1 MNREQL
7 LESLRRSG
15 TPADVLRAM
24 ETVSREKFVPASSA
38 SRAWEDSALFLA
50 HGSTISQPAMVA
62 VVLQEMQL
70 ASGLRV
76 LEIGS
81 GSGYL
86 VALLAAMGVD
96 AVGIEIDE
104 SLAASSRE
112 VLGDT
117 ATVIAGDAAR
127 VEREG
132 PYDRI
137 VFSAALTDVPQWAVA
152 ELTAG
157 GFVLAPV
164 GDGVQELERVY
175 ADGTSVRTGK
185 LCRFVPFR

>member
-7 LESLRRSG
+7 LESLRKSG
-15 TPADVLRAM
+15 TPADVLHAM
-24 ETVSREKFVPASSA
+24 ETVHRERFVPKSSA
-38 SRAWEDSALFLA
+38 SHAWDDAALYLA

-62 VVLQEMQL
+62 VVLQELQL
-70 ASGLRV
+70 AKGLRV

-86 VALLAAMGVD
+86 LALLATMGVD
-96 AVGIEIDE
+96 ATGIEIDE
-104 SLAASSRE
+104 VLAASSRKA
-112 VLGDT
+112 LGDS
-117 ATVIAGDAAR
+117 ARVIAGDAAK
-127 VEREG
+127 VERDG

-137 VFSAALTDVPQWAVA
+137 VFSAALTEVPQWARA
-152 ELTAG
+152 DLTSE

-164 GDGVQELERVY
+164 GSGIQELMRIY
-175 ADGTSVRTGK
+175 TDGTEVRTGR